1 MRLFT
6 KLAQAEEGGI
16 PSTKSVDIKPPVT
29 HNERLPPQ
37 KAGWQVSRAG
47 DGDTAMA
54 IFSTPDEVHEPI
66 DPDEARRL
74 ERKIDFMILPYLA
87 VSVYIKVFLAMGRLS
102 CHTGVMHSS
111 TSTRRLSA
119 MRPSLASE
127 KISIWLVPSTIG

>member
-6 KLAQAEEGGI
+6 KLAQAEDSGI
-16 PSTKSVDIKPPVT
+16 PSKTGDDIRPSVT
-29 HNERLPPQ
+29 HDEGLPPQ
-37 KAGWQVSRAG
+37 KAGWQVFRAG

-87 VSVYIKVFLAMGRLS
+87 VSVVSQSLLWANS
-102 CHTGVMHSS
+102 NVMQVLCILLHRQNNPQLCSHLWHS
-111 TSTRRLSA
+111 RRS
-119 MRPSLASE
+119 
-127 KISIWLVPSTIG
+127 